1 MSSALGLGLCRSPW
15 GVGQLP
21 VPRSAERRRRS
32 WRSRGEPVVTVEG
45 DLWRSQQ
52 VKGLERRGRPFEIHA
67 DSRHIVLNSRIVSR
81 RVSVGM
87 SAPHRGTGVP
97 LHAAIGPTSCK
108 TRKRLIRRDA
118 APDRRSM
125 RSGICLSD
133 RCCLSFCHEQ
143 QTRNENSQRGCDL
156 PDRGWVREHFE
167 WTGLQDG

>member
-1 MSSALGLGLCRSPW
+1 
-15 GVGQLP
+15 VK
-21 VPRSAERRRRS
+21 
-32 WRSRGEPVVTVEG
+32 G

-52 VKGLERRGRPFEIHA
+52 VKGLERRGRLFEIHA

-81 RVSVGM
+81 RVRVGM

-143 QTRNENSQRGCDL
+143 QARHEDSQLAFRTGNNIPQPGAVRNLGKL
-156 PDRGWVREHFE
+156 
-167 WTGLQDG
+167 